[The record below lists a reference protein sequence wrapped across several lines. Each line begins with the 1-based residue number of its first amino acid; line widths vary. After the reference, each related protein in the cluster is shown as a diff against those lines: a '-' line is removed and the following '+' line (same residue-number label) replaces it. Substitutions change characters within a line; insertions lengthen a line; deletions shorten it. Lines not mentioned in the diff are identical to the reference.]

1 MKYSLE
7 YCKEIALLYKTK
19 KEFRNNNI
27 NIYNYAYKYGFLS
40 DICTHM
46 TLLNSLAH
54 RDIYVL
60 KSENNVYVG
69 LSCDVVRRYKQ
80 HLISGTLEVKNI
92 LNNLTSLE
100 IKAEHIPVNEAG
112 EVEQYWIDHY
122 KSLGYNVVNKRQ
134 GGGLGGKP
142 LKKYSFEELQDLA
155 KTVKSKKE
163 FLKKYPKQYSAA
175 QYYKWIG
182 DLFEHLPRLKNYEG
196 SFTIYYRGEHISLKE
211 YSVLKNVSMSTA
223 YAHYKKQTN
232 I

>member
-19 KEFRNNNI
+19 KEFRDNNI
-27 NIYNYAYKYGFLS
+27 NIYNYAYKYGFLN

-46 TLLNSLAH
+46 TLLNSLAY

-100 IKAEHIPVNEAG
+100 IKAEHIPANEAG
-112 EVEQYWIDHY
+112 DIEQYWIDHY
-122 KSLGYNVVNKRQ
+122 KSLGYNVVNKIK
-134 GGGLGGKP
+134 GGGLGGN
-142 LKKYSFEELQDLA
+142 LSKKYNFEELKALA
-155 KTVKSKKE
+155 KKVKSKKE
-163 FLKKYPKQYSAA
+163 FVKKYPKQYTVAI
-175 QYYKWIG
+175 YHKWL
-182 DLFEHLPRLKNYEG
+182 DALFEHLPNRSPYGN
-196 SFTIYYRGEHISLKE
+196 SFTIYYRGEHLSLKE
-211 YSVLKNVSMSTA
+211 YSVVKNISISTA